1 MKFDDFLKKHSLK
14 EKEIIV
20 DGIDEK
26 ITIRQLSMLE
36 QLELMEKNGIEI
48 QENEENKENKIS
60 IDLIKKNSN
69 FRKELILKCLIT
81 PKIDEK
87 TLDNLNQEGLNLF
100 SKIADEILKFTN
112 EVPKQESKGV

>member
-48 QENEENKENKIS
+48 QENKDDKIS
-60 IDLIKKNSN
+60 IDFIKKNSN
-69 FRKELILKCLIT
+69 FRKEIILKCLVA

-87 TLDNLNQEGLNLF
+87 TFDNLNQEGLNIIA
-100 SKIADEILKFTN
+100 KVADEILKFTN
-112 EVPKQESKGV
+112 EVPKQESKGD